1 MHWANSVIGTSMKEH
16 VTVFLFFSHFTTFHL
31 FSGDCLKETIAN
43 RMVSI
48 YKEKGVYV
56 LMAIEGC
63 WFKT

>member
-1 MHWANSVIGTSMKEH
+1 MKVH
-16 VTVFLFFSHFTTFHL
+16 VTVFLFFSHFATFHL

-48 YKEKGVYV
+48 YKEKGVNV
-56 LMAIEGC
+56 LMAIEGY